1 MSICGQVVEEGGG
14 RCVNVHTYVYL
25 YIHTHTHIIVRPMIL
40 RLLTHKILENT
51 FFLSV
56 APAFVYLLERG
67 QHEHS
72 CIEAHQKHLKVC
84 LTKNLKVCP
93 LDR

>member
-1 MSICGQVVEEGGG
+1 MSKCGQVVEEGGG

-25 YIHTHTHIIVRPMIL
+25 YIYIHIHTHIYSTPNDPAPP
-40 RLLTHKILENT
+40 HKILENVV
-51 FFLSV
+51 FLSV

-72 CIEAHQKHLKVC
+72 
-84 LTKNLKVCP
+84 
-93 LDR
+93 

>member
-1 MSICGQVVEEGGG
+1 MSKCGQVVEEGGG

-25 YIHTHTHIIVRPMIL
+25 YIHIHTHICSTPNDHAPP
-40 RLLTHKILENT
+40 HKILENAV
-51 FFLSV
+51 FLSV

-72 CIEAHQKHLKVC
+72 
-84 LTKNLKVCP
+84 
-93 LDR
+93 